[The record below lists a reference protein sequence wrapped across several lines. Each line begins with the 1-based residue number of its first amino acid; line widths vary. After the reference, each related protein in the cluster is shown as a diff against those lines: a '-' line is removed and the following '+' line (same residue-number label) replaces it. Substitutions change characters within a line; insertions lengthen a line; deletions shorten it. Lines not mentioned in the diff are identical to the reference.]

1 MGALRACSP
10 APVQPAELFPLFPDA
25 AAPWL
30 AAARAPR
37 LWGLHAPLP
46 DLGELVGRR
55 RGGGVGGAGR
65 GPGSHSSESR
75 NGEAEAPEAGGWAG
89 GGANG
94 EPAPRAAAGPPH
106 ARPAANGAPGPGG
119 GSGIEAEARRCI
131 ADFLLEVRIGRRA
144 LCKPGRPEMC
154 PVL

>member
-65 GPGSHSSESR
+65 GPGCHSSESR
-75 NGEAEAPEAGGWAG
+75 NGEAEAPEAGGGAG

-106 ARPAANGAPGPGG
+106 ARPAANGASGPGG

-131 ADFLLEVRIGRRA
+131 ADFLLEVRDWA
-144 LCKPGRPEMC
+144 PG
-154 PVL
+154 PVQAWTP